1 MKITQKK
8 TDGGKVIVNAVAST
22 EEVAKALN
30 SAHLAFAQQMNLRPE
45 QGKTVA
51 QVAEERMG
59 IRDLDSVVTAQAQEA
74 LMPFAVNKTG
84 VIPAFPPKVDPK
96 SRLKRGQ
103 TFQFEVTVTPKPD
116 YELTS
121 YDPVTITVPPLVIDP
136 AEVDAQIAQMANGY
150 TEYVPDDPHPV
161 QKGDA
166 CKIAMKAFRANCE

>member
-59 IRDLDSVVTAQAQEA
+59 IRDLDSVVTAQAQDA

-84 VIPAFPPKVDPK
+84 IIPAFRPGRSQVASEARPDLPVRGHGHPQARLRVT
-96 SRLKRGQ
+96 SR
-103 TFQFEVTVTPKPD
+103 
-116 YELTS
+116 
-121 YDPVTITVPPLVIDP
+121 PVTITVHAARHRPGGGRRADRPDGPTATQVP
-136 AEVDAQIAQMANGY
+136 CPTIASGP
-150 TEYVPDDPHPV
+150 E
-161 QKGDA
+161 G
-166 CKIAMKAFRANCE
+166 

>member
-59 IRDLDSVVTAQAQEA
+59 IRDLDI
-74 LMPFAVNKTG
+74 F
-84 VIPAFPPKVDPK
+84 
-96 SRLKRGQ
+96 
-103 TFQFEVTVTPKPD
+103 
-116 YELTS
+116 
-121 YDPVTITVPPLVIDP
+121 
-136 AEVDAQIAQMANGY
+136 
-150 TEYVPDDPHPV
+150 
-161 QKGDA
+161 
-166 CKIAMKAFRANCE
+166 